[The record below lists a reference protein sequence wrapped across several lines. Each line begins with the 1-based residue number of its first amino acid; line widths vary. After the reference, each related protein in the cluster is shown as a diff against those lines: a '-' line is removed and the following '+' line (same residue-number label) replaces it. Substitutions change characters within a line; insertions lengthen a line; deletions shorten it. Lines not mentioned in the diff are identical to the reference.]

1 MSLQRL
7 TLVLNAS
14 YEAINIVP
22 ARRAITLIMKG
33 AALVE
38 VSSPHMVHT
47 SQVSFAIPSVI
58 RLLVYRRMPRHNR
71 AVSRKSILMRD
82 RFTCQYCHRV
92 ATAPKSLTLDHVVPR
107 SRGGG
112 STWENLV
119 ACCYPCNNRKADRTP
134 AEAAMPLARK
144 PAQIGIHAKHRLM
157 MGNTAEPAWDPYLF
171 C

>member
-14 YEAINIVP
+14 YEPINVVS
-22 ARRAITLIMKG
+22 ARRAITLVMKG

-38 VSSPHMVHT
+38 KASPCTVRAAR
-47 SQVSFAIPSVI
+47 VSFVIPSVV
-58 RLLVYRRMPRHNR
+58 RLLGYRRVPRMNR
-71 AVSRKSILMRD
+71 AVSRRSVLLRD
-82 RFTCQYCHRV
+82 RHTCQYCLR
-92 ATAPKSLTLDHVVPR
+92 AFEAKRLTLDHVVPR

-119 ACCYPCNNRKADRTP
+119 ACCLVCNNRKADRTP
-134 AEAAMPLARK
+134 GEAGMLLAK
-144 PAQIGIHAKHRLM
+144 NPGQIGAHARYRLM
-157 MGNTAEPAWDPYLF
+157 VGGEEAGWDRYLF

>member
-14 YEAINIVP
+14 YEPINIVV
-22 ARRAITLIMKG
+22 ARRAITLVMKG

-38 VSSPHMVHT
+38 VSSTYMIRTARINIPV
-47 SQVSFAIPSVI
+47 PSVV

-71 AVSRKSILMRD
+71 SVSRKSIMLRD
-82 RFTCQYCHRV
+82 RQTCQYCQQQFM
-92 ATAPKSLTLDHVVPR
+92 PKALTLDHVVPR
-107 SRGGG
+107 SRGGA
-112 STWENLV
+112 STLENLV

-134 AEAAMPLARK
+134 VEAGMPLLGR

-157 MGNTAEPAWDPYLF
+157 IGKEDAAWDRYLF